1 VVRFVLVAPVER
13 AVDTRM
19 KTPARRD
26 PPELRAA
33 LALFALVL
41 GCYQSHG
48 LPSTDGG
55 PLATDA
61 GPSRRD
67 AGRDTGPRDTGPR
80 ETCDLSAVT
89 CTALPDC
96 LGDDPAETIYCD
108 DVRICLASDP
118 GDAMATAIAA
128 VADRIRCM
136 RADSCDFLCFVTDG
150 GFDDEVRS
158 ELCAITRVAPRARI
172 ECATFGP

>member
-1 VVRFVLVAPVER
+1 
-13 AVDTRM
+13 M
-19 KTPARRD
+19 NTPARRD

-48 LPSTDGG
+48 LPSTDAGSS
-55 PLATDA
+55 ARDA
-61 GPSRRD
+61 GP
-67 AGRDTGPRDTGPR
+67 RDTGPRDTGLRDTGPR
-80 ETCDLSAVT
+80 DTCDLSAVT

-96 LGDDPAETIYCD
+96 LGEEPAETIYCD

-150 GFDDEVRS
+150 GFDDEVRR
-158 ELCAITRVAPRARI
+158 ELCAITRVAPRASI